1 MQKPLDLAVPI
12 CYYSIVDDDYCN
24 DEVIDMSNVE
34 TLMQTLRNAD
44 TNNGV
49 FRKKDVFALAHPLG
63 FTNLTFLLND
73 DTKVSRGV
81 YNLSGFLNGTQTT
94 VAAPRPRKVRV
105 APVDAPENIIPM
117 PQRAPI
123 AEIQSAK
130 TVMQAKLEVVVENLV
145 PNKDKTFVPFG
156 FYKDL
161 TKVIEAGVFYPTFIS
176 GLSGNGKTTMV
187 EQACAALKRECLRVN
202 ISVETDE
209 DDLIGGNT
217 LVDGNVVYREGPV
230 LTAMKRGAVL
240 ILDEIDRGSNKL
252 MCLQAILEGK
262 PYFNKKTG
270 ETVRPAPGFNVIAT
284 ANTKG
289 RGSDDGKFIS
299 AQILDDAFLERFAIT
314 VEQEY
319 PSAAV
324 ERKIVLNKMAKV
336 GATDEEFATNLVT
349 WAEII
354 RKTFYDGGIDDLIS
368 TRRLEHIVN
377 AFAMFKD
384 RAKAVELCVNRFDSD
399 TKTAFL
405 DLYTKVDAKVDVAT
419 MQQPTAPGEGVFDND
434 EPAF

>member
-1 MQKPLDLAVPI
+1 MFVCEKGDFIMTATREDLLAA
-12 CYYSIVDDDYCN
+12 
-24 DEVIDMSNVE
+24 
-34 TLMQTLRNAD
+34 LRAAD
-44 TNNGV
+44 TNGGI
-49 FRKKDVFALAHPLG
+49 FRKKDVFAVAHPMGIEKL
-63 FTNLTFLLND
+63 NWLLSKDNV
-73 DTKVSRGV
+73 VSRGV
-81 YNLSGFLNGTQTT
+81 YDLSAAMAG
-94 VAAPRPRKVRV
+94 VAAKP
-105 APVDAPENIIPM
+105 APVM
-117 PQRAPI
+117 PQPV
-123 AEIQSAK
+123 AEIVSKPVAK
-130 TVMQAKLEVVVENLV
+130 TLMQPKLEVTIDNLV
-145 PNKDKTFVPFG
+145 PRVDTTYVPFG

-161 TKVIEAGVFYPTFIS
+161 IKVLKAEAFYPTFIS

-187 EQACAALKRECLRVN
+187 EQACAKLKREVMRVN

-230 LTAMKRGAVL
+230 LTAMKRGAIL
-240 ILDEIDRGSNKL
+240 ILDEIDRGSNKM
-252 MCLQAILEGK
+252 MCMQAILEGK

-270 ETVRPAPGFNVIAT
+270 ETVYPAKGFNVIAT

-319 PSAAV
+319 PSAKV
-324 ERKIVLNKMAKV
+324 EKQIVMNKMEKA
-336 GATDEEFATNLVT
+336 GAIDEEFADNLVT

-377 AFAMFKD
+377 AFAMFKS
-384 RAKAVELCVNRFDSD
+384 RNKAVELCVNRFDAD
-399 TKTAFL
+399 TKSAFL
-405 DLYTKVDAKVDVAT
+405 DLYGKVDAKVDIA
-419 MQQPTAPGEGVFDND
+419 PTEDANDDKFFD
-434 EPAF
+434 ETPF

>member
-1 MQKPLDLAVPI
+1 MA
-12 CYYSIVDDDYCN
+12 
-24 DEVIDMSNVE
+24 
-34 TLMQTLRNAD
+34 
-44 TNNGV
+44 GV
-49 FRKKDVFALAHPLG
+49 AP
-63 FTNLTFLLND
+63 
-73 DTKVSRGV
+73 
-81 YNLSGFLNGTQTT
+81 
-94 VAAPRPRKVRV
+94 AAPKPRPV
-105 APVDAPENIIPM
+105 
-117 PQRAPI
+117 
-123 AEIQSAK
+123 AEIISNPVAK
-130 TVMQAKLEVVVENLV
+130 TVIQPKLEVIVDNLV
-145 PNKDKTFVPFG
+145 PRLDATYVPFG
-156 FYKDL
+156 FDSDL
-161 TKVIEAGVFYPTFIS
+161 TKVLKAEAFYPTFIS

-187 EQACAALKRECLRVN
+187 EQACAKLKRECLRVN

-230 LTAMKRGAVL
+230 LTAMKRGAIL

-252 MCLQAILEGK
+252 MCIQAILEGK

-270 ETVRPAPGFNVIAT
+270 ETVFPTKGFNVVAT

-319 PSAAV
+319 PSAKV
-324 ERKIVLNKMAKV
+324 EKKIVMNKMEKA
-336 GATDEEFATNLVT
+336 GAVDEEFADNLVT

-377 AFAMFKD
+377 AFAMFKS
-384 RAKAVELCVNRFDSD
+384 RQKAVELCVNRFDAD
-399 TKTAFL
+399 TKSAFL
-405 DLYTKVDAKVDVAT
+405 DLYTKVDAKVDT
-419 MQQPTAPGEGVFDND
+419 GPTDNVNED
-434 EPAF
+434 AFFEETPF